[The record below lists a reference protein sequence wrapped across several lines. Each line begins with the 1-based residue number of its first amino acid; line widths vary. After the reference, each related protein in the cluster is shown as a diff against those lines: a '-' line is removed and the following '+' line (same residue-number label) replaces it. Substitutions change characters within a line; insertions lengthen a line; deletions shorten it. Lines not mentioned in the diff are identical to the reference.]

1 MRVIA
6 AVDIMGRSVVRLVKG
21 DPANKVVYSSDPVET
36 AKKWEAAG
44 ADMLHV
50 VDLDAAFQT
59 GSSNAEIVKRIAAEA
74 VKIPVEVAGG
84 IRTTEAAEDMLSKA
98 SRAVLGTMAYSEQEA
113 VNKLVKK
120 YPGRIIISIDQ
131 KGGNV
136 MVKGWKESANIKV
149 RDAIAQFRAMGI
161 DEFLLTSIERD
172 GTLEGPDVQMLAEAA
187 KSARIIASGGIASI
201 EDVIRVRSAGCSSVI
216 LGKAMYDGKVSIE
229 RAKAVA

>member
-201 EDVIRVRSAGCSSVI
+201 GDVIRVRSAGCTSVI
-216 LGKAMYDGKVSIE
+216 LGKAMYDGRVSIE

>member
-136 MVKGWKESANIKV
+136 MVKGWKESANTKV

-201 EDVIRVRSAGCSSVI
+201 GDVIRVRSAGCTSVI
-216 LGKAMYDGKVSIE
+216 LGKAMYDGRVSIE

>member
-59 GSSNAEIVKRIAAEA
+59 GSSNAEIVKRIAVEA

-172 GTLEGPDVQMLAEAA
+172 GTLGGPDVQMLAEAA

-201 EDVIRVRSAGCSSVI
+201 GDVIRVRSAGCTSVI

>member
-149 RDAIAQFRAMGI
+149 GDAIAQFRAMGI

-216 LGKAMYDGKVSIE
+216 LGKAMYEGKVSIE